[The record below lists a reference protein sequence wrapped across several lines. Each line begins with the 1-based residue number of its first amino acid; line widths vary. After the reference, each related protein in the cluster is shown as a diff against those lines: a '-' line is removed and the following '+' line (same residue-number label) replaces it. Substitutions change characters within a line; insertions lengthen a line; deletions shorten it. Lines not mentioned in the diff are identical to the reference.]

1 MRSYYWH
8 ERVLLSTAQSITIT
22 QVVSLFI
29 YLFIYLFIRRSLCA
43 CARRR
48 LIKWTFFVFH
58 FRRHR
63 RRRR

>member
-29 YLFIYLFIRRSLCA
+29 YLFIYLSGGRCA
-43 CARRR
+43 HAH
-48 LIKWTFFVFH
+48 VADS
-58 FRRHR
+58 
-63 RRRR
+63 